1 MIQFLCDTC
10 SRTKKPN
17 EIWILGLAAEAVGI
31 TAARR
36 EVTILSG
43 WDWDNSV
50 HPLAIHFCSEAC
62 KQSYVDRLFGGEVSQ
77 PPQTEVIRAETTA
90 IARRAAKP
98 RTHKKKSRKRAA

>member
-1 MIQFLCDTC
+1 MIQFLCDNC
-10 SRTKKPN
+10 SSIKEPG
-17 EIWILGLAAEAVGI
+17 EVWVLGLAAEAVGV

-50 HPLAIHFCSEAC
+50 HPLAVHFCSEAC
-62 KQSYVDRLFGGEVSQ
+62 KQSYVDRLFGGEVS
-77 PPQTEVIRAETTA
+77 PPLETEVSHTETT
-90 IARRAAKP
+90 ARRAARP

>member
-10 SRTKKPN
+10 SRTKEPN
-17 EIWILGLAAEAVGI
+17 EIWILGLAAEAVGV

-36 EVTILSG
+36 EVTILSD
-43 WDWDNSV
+43 WDWDRAV
-50 HPLAIHFCSEAC
+50 HPLAVHFCSGVC

-77 PPQTEVIRAETTA
+77 PAATGVTRTETTA
-90 IARRAAKP
+90 RRVSKP